1 LLWTVGVYHGDP
13 SLGNMALRIDERGKL
28 HGVLTDWDLATVE
41 ELGAHHGD
49 RRTGTRPFMAIDILC
64 DQYWDGLIPRVY
76 RHELEGFVWIL
87 PWVFFQ
93 YQDKK
98 CTPHR
103 IFKRWVDRDV
113 LIIRSVKRDFY
124 IEVGRP
130 VPMYTPRY
138 SWEEQWPLVP
148 YTMCTLNRL
157 NLLRQD
163 LAYELHPDTI
173 DPTIQSWVQF
183 PATKEFTTIQ
193 LEYLVVWKN
202 IARSLPPEKAT
213 EYKEDVGLDVDI
225 NDDTILE
232 QSYLALFAKPHWLR
246 TTIQTN
252 EANEVLAG
260 SEERG
265 KGKQKAV
272 Q

>member
-1 LLWTVGVYHGDP
+1 
-13 SLGNMALRIDERGKL
+13 MALRIDEKGKF
-28 HGVLTDWDLATVE
+28 HGVLTDWDLATVK
-41 ELGAHHGD
+41 ELGEHHGD
-49 RRTGTRPFMAIDILC
+49 RRTGTVPFMAIDILC
-64 DQYWDGLIPRVY
+64 DDFWKGKIPRMY
-76 RHELEGFVWIL
+76 RHELEGHIWVL
-87 PWVFFQ
+87 PWVLFQ
-93 YQDKK
+93 YHDKK
-98 CTPHR
+98 YTPHR
-103 IFKRWVDRDV
+103 LFDSWVNIKVDFV
-113 LIIRSVKRDFY
+113 QSVKGNFCSK
-124 IEVGRP
+124 VGRP
-130 VPMYTPRY
+130 VPMYTPRD

-163 LAYELHPDTI
+163 LAYELHPNTV
-173 DPTIQSWVQF
+173 DPNIQSWVQF

-246 TTIQTN
+246 TTI
-252 EANEVLAG
+252 
-260 SEERG
+260 
-265 KGKQKAV
+265 
-272 Q
+272 